1 MTLWIVFVF
10 LCLLALA
17 FVVWPLYRSSG
28 RLTPLLA
35 TVIVLA
41 AGSSALLYNKIG
53 EPGVP
58 SGAGSSPE
66 LNEMITSLAKRLEQ
80 NPDDVNGWVML
91 GRSYRSMEQ
100 YDDAIAAFEK
110 ALQLE
115 QGKNAQTMVVL
126 GVTLMESQGGQMSD
140 RSASLFENALALEPN
155 NSNALFYA
163 GSAAERRGDLI
174 VAADRWEI
182 LLGLNPPPE
191 IQALL
196 NRKIAEWRGHPPIP
210 AGMGQAQVAQPTQSG
225 MGQAQVAQPTQSGGD
240 AIVTLSVSLSDDA
253 QAALPADATVYVI
266 ARDAAMPSP
275 PIAVAP
281 RRLSQLPTVVEL
293 SDVNAMVA
301 GRPLSLFS
309 EFEVVVRVSLSGSPA
324 AQPGDWFG
332 SLIVSANSGQTVDL
346 VIDQKIP

>member
-1 MTLWIVFVF
+1 MTLWVVLVL

-41 AGSSALLYNKIG
+41 AGSSALLYNEIG

-66 LNEMITSLAKRLEQ
+66 LDDVISSLAKRLEQ
-80 NPDDVNGWVML
+80 NPEDLNGWIML
-91 GRSYRSMEQ
+91 GRSYRSMQ
-100 YDDAIAAFEK
+100 QFDDAIAAFEK

-115 QGKNAQTMVVL
+115 QGKNAETMVVL
-126 GVTLMESQGGQMSD
+126 GITLMESQGGQMSD
-140 RSASLFENALALEPN
+140 RSSSLFENALSLEPN
-155 NSNALFYA
+155 NLNALFYA
-163 GSAAERRGDLI
+163 GTAAERRGDL
-174 VAADRWEI
+174 VLAADRWEKV
-182 LLGLNPPPE
+182 LSSNAPPE
-191 IQALL
+191 IQELL
-196 NRKIAEWRGHPPIP
+196 TRKIAEWRGHPPIP
-210 AGMGQAQVAQPTQSG
+210 ANMGQAQLTQPTE
-225 MGQAQVAQPTQSGGD
+225 SGGN
-240 AIVTLSVSLSDDA
+240 AVVTLGLSLSDDA
-253 QAALPADATVYVI
+253 RSALPADATVYVI
-266 ARDAAMPSP
+266 ARDPAMPSP

-281 RRLSQLPTVVEL
+281 RRLSQLPIVVEL
-293 SDVNAMVA
+293 SDVNSMVA
-301 GRPLSLFS
+301 GRPLSGFS
-309 EFEVVVRVSLSGSPA
+309 EFEVVVRVSLSGSPT